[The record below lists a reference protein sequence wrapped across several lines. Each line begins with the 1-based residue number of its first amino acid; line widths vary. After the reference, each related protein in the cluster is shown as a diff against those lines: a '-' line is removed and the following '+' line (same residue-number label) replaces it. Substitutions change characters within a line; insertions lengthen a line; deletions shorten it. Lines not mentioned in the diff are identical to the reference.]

1 MTVNLDIKTMIIR
14 RKEILNLNFSSRD
27 EDFDLCGEHG
37 EGVGERRWVI
47 N

>member
-14 RKEILNLNFSSRD
+14 RKERSKLNFASRD
-27 EDFDLCGEHG
+27 KDFDFCGEHG